1 VSPVHQMYVGK
12 LDGGVYRSRDA
23 GKTWRPVGRSLPNDS
38 IRGIVAT
45 ASALY
50 VATGRGVFK
59 NTLQDTAWESVNEG
73 LTELSVQVLIGSP
86 QGALYVG
93 TSAGAFRSQDAGMHW
108 VNISDTLGRYRSIP
122 RPYF

>member
-1 VSPVHQMYVGK
+1 
-12 LDGGVYRSRDA
+12 
-23 GKTWRPVGRSLPNDS
+23 LPNDS

-50 VATGRGVFK
+50 VATGRGIFK
-59 NTLQDTAWESVNEG
+59 NTLQDTTWESVNEG

-86 QGALYVG
+86 QGTLYVG